1 VPCPAGPLLA
11 AALLAAASPTPSL
24 VSIPNDRG
32 QFCLT
37 FDADAGGTGAAGVL
51 GLLRQRGV
59 RATIFATG
67 RFAERFP
74 DLLSAAVADGH
85 EIGNHTYDHPHLTT
99 WAEAGRHGL
108 RPGVDRAFVRDQLER
123 AAAAIAAACGRAPA
137 PLWRAPY
144 GEHNGAIRAWAAE
157 AGYLHVDWTRGA
169 TDALDA
175 LDWVDAEA
183 SRRYL
188 TPAGIARRLLS
199 FERRT
204 GVPLSGSIILMHL
217 GTGRASHPLLEALP
231 VPTRRPARPATGPGR
246 RIARRRSADGVR
258 SRVGRALSRGDA
270 SGARAGLR
278 RLPVHRV
285 EQRAVAFLDHAA
297 FDLERWRQLAAV
309 HGERLCQEP
318 ELLDRLEA
326 RQLAVHLLD
335 DALKQGEDVGVRE
348 QRREVRGR

>member
-1 VPCPAGPLLA
+1 MPCLSGPLLA
-11 AALLAAASPTPSL
+11 TVLLAASAPTPSL

-37 FDADAGGTGAAGVL
+37 FDADAGAVGAAEVL
-51 GLLRQRGV
+51 ALLRQRGV

-74 DLLSAAVADGH
+74 ALLAEAAANGH

-99 WAEAGRHGL
+99 WAETGRHAA
-108 RPGVDRAFVRDQLER
+108 RPGVDRGFVLDQLER
-123 AAAAIAAACGRAPA
+123 AALAIAAACGRPPA

-144 GEHNGAIRAWAAE
+144 GEHNGEIRRWASE
-157 AGYLHVDWTRGA
+157 AGYLHVDWTRGT

-175 LDWVDAEA
+175 LDWVEAEG

-199 FERRT
+199 FEQRT

-231 VPTRRPARPATGPGR
+231 VFLDETARRGLRPVPVGELLTTRPAAGV
-246 RIARRRSADGVR
+246 AVSA
-258 SRVGRALSRGDA
+258 
-270 SGARAGLR
+270 GA
-278 RLPVHRV
+278 P
-285 EQRAVAFLDHAA
+285 
-297 FDLERWRQLAAV
+297 
-309 HGERLCQEP
+309 
-318 ELLDRLEA
+318 
-326 RQLAVHLLD
+326 
-335 DALKQGEDVGVRE
+335 
-348 QRREVRGR
+348 